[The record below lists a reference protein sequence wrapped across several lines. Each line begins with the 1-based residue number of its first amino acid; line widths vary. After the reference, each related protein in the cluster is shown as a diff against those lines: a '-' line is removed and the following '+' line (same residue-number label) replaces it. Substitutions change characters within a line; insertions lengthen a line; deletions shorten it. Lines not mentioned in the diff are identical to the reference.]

1 MVCVI
6 LDNSNLKIATS
17 RNYHHFFPKEYLGAL
32 ATGGTRIPIANITL
46 IDGYSNKH
54 RIGTKSPSQYIRKF
68 EKDNKELA
76 ETFRTHLIKDMDGYG
91 IKTDDYDGFIRH
103 RSKAIASALTL
114 KLMSMTAAKSAEA
127 ERSV

>member
-1 MVCVI
+1 M
-6 LDNSNLKIATS
+6 
-17 RNYHHFFPKEYLGAL
+17 
-32 ATGGTRIPIANITL
+32 IANITL

-54 RIGTKSPSQYIRKF
+54 RIGKKAPSKYIAKF
-68 EKDNKELA
+68 EKDNKQLL
-76 ETFRTHLIKDMDGYG
+76 ETLKTHLIEDADSYG